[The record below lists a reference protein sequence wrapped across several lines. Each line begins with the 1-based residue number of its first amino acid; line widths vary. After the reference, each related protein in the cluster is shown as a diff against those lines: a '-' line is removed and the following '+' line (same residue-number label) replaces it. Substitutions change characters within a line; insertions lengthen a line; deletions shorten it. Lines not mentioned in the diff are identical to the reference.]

1 MPLLCF
7 CIFFAIIC
15 TLVHHFN
22 GSCKAP
28 NSLLMGLKSL
38 FIYLEDSVPEM
49 DPTLNAEVF
58 SSSLHLCD
66 FATFF
71 LHSHLPLQRG
81 ALSIRLHFQNLT
93 CRTSLYIQSRY
104 FPGIIFSRTGPQGD
118 YWIFSPTS
126 TYTLFSVCHLSRF
139 QCCRQGLRLD
149 TSIDNKQCC
158 KTENSTALIHSKQ
171 GFVALFATVALF
183 AFPASQQ
190 FCLEGMLG
198 LQ

>member
-1 MPLLCF
+1 MPPLSF

-15 TLVHHFN
+15 TCVHHFN

-28 NSLLMGLKSL
+28 NSPLMGLKSL

-49 DPTLNAEVF
+49 DPIPNAKVF

-71 LHSHLPLQRG
+71 LHSHPPLQRR

-104 FPGIIFSRTGPQGD
+104 FPVIIFSRTGPQGD
-118 YWIFSPTS
+118 CWIFSPTS
-126 TYTLFSVCHLSRF
+126 TYTLFSV
-139 QCCRQGLRLD
+139 
-149 TSIDNKQCC
+149 I
-158 KTENSTALIHSKQ
+158 
-171 GFVALFATVALF
+171 
-183 AFPASQQ
+183 
-190 FCLEGMLG
+190 LEGFSAADKDSDWTHLLTTSKIINWKIHRSNSFG
-198 LQ
+198 TRFR